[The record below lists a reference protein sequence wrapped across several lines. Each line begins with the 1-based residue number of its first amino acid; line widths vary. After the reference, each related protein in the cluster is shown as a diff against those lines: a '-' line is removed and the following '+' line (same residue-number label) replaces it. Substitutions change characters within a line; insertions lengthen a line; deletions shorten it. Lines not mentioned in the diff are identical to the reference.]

1 MENRIAKRQ
10 YIISTALRVQGQRD
24 CKTRKFR
31 GEIHG
36 ENMVQSRDQIVHV
49 LL

>member
-24 CKTRKFR
+24 CKTSRKHDTEFDT
-31 GEIHG
+31 IT
-36 ENMVQSRDQIVHV
+36 
-49 LL
+49 